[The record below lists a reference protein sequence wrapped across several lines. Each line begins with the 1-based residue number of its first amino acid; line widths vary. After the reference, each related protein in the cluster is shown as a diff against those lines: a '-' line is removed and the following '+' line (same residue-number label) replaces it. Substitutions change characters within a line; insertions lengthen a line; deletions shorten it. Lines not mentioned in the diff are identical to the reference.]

1 MAAYRLLVTAA
12 LVPVLMLAASS
23 ARVLAA
29 TSTTT
34 GPAQISPAE
43 TAFAASLAR
52 EDGLSER
59 EILRMLAEAE
69 VQPGIIAA
77 MMRPAEAKPWK
88 DYRPIFVNDK
98 RIADGIAFYRDNR
111 ALLERVSLEYGVAPQ
126 IIVAILGVETNYGR
140 IVGSYRVLDALTTL
154 AFHYPPRADFFRG
167 ELRELFLLGD
177 HHLAY
182 PIDEL
187 KGSYAGAMGWV
198 QFMPSSIAKY
208 ARDEDG
214 DGTIDLWNSLP
225 DVVAS
230 VANYFHEFG
239 WQDGTPVAVRAQPAQ
254 FGRRAIDPDGL
265 EPVYPIEQMESWGYA
280 PLARTDPGALTTLV
294 TLDGEHGIEY
304 WLTFRNFYVI
314 SRYNRSP
321 LYSMAVWQLAS
332 AVARGV
338 AEPDP

>member
-1 MAAYRLLVTAA
+1 MTAGLTLA
-12 LVPVLMLAASS
+12 LMLAVSS

-29 TSTTT
+29 TSTAT
-34 GPAQISPAE
+34 GPAQIPPAE
-43 TAFAASLAR
+43 AAFAASLAH

-69 VQPGIIAA
+69 VQPGIIEA
-77 MMRPAEAKPWK
+77 MTRPAEAKPWK
-88 DYRPIFVNDK
+88 DYRPIFVNQK

-111 ALLERVSLEYGVAPQ
+111 ALLERVSQEYGVAPQ

-140 IVGSYRVLDALTTL
+140 IIGGYRVLDALTTL

-182 PIDEL
+182 PIDKL

-198 QFMPSSIAKY
+198 QFMPSSIARY

-214 DGTIDLWNSLP
+214 DGAIDLWNSLP

-239 WQDGTPVAVRAQPAQ
+239 WQDGTP
-254 FGRRAIDPDGL
+254 
-265 EPVYPIEQMESWGYA
+265 
-280 PLARTDPGALTTLV
+280 
-294 TLDGEHGIEY
+294 
-304 WLTFRNFYVI
+304 
-314 SRYNRSP
+314 
-321 LYSMAVWQLAS
+321 
-332 AVARGV
+332 
-338 AEPDP
+338 